1 MNAKDFYHKVVKPAK
16 NETLADIKD
25 SMSLFS

>member
-1 MNAKDFYHKVVKPAK
+1 MNAKDFYHRVVKPAK
-16 NETLADIKD
+16 NDTLADIRD